1 MSGSLTFCNPDV
13 FAHGH
18 NFAVVDMGKAEA
30 DAYCQEQSLQTG
42 DQFDWHHAGGRVVIK
57 CLTKQKAAE
66 LLAEHNRKVELE
78 ELKALNAEL
87 VAALT
92 PFANCNVH
100 IDQAEDDE
108 EWAKFRLLIKDY
120 RRAAAAVAKSI
131 LTNVGL

>member
-1 MSGSLTFCNPDV
+1 MSDDLKPCAPDIY
-13 FAHGH
+13 AHGETV
-18 NFAVVDMGKAEA
+18 AVVDMPKAEA
-30 DAYCQEQSLQTG
+30 EAYCKEQTAKTG
-42 DQFDWHHAGGRVVIK
+42 HQYDWHYAGGRVVIK

-66 LLAEHNRKVELE
+66 LLAEHNRKIELE
-78 ELKALNAEL
+78 ELKVLNAEL